1 MAKLV
6 KGETG
11 EGREGVVEKGYM
23 RSLLLMLANPPA
35 KVSRSEIWTLI
46 GKALG
51 LSTEELGQMGLRN
64 LPSWTT
70 GDDASTKA
78 TGGAMTI
85 HQV

>member
-1 MAKLV
+1 MAKLI

-51 LSTEELGQMGLRN
+51 LSADELGQIGLRS
-64 LPSWTT
+64 LPSWST
-70 GDDASTKA
+70 GEEASAKTR
-78 TGGAMTI
+78 GGAMTI